1 MSPVLQK
8 PDEIFFVACFP
19 FSPILNFHRE
29 TNHFDIEAIQ
39 LWKRA
44 EYRVATLEEDGNS
57 RNSI

>member
-1 MSPVLQK
+1 MSPIHQK
-8 PDEIFFVACFP
+8 LDEIFLVTCFP

-39 LWKRA
+39 LWKRS
-44 EYRVATLEEDGNS
+44 EDRVAALKEDENS